1 MILRRVIE
9 HFRKQE
15 WTAIALDFV
24 IVVIGVFVGLQA
36 QEWSQDFNDRRREA
50 QIVEGL
56 IADLDID
63 RAQYAQS
70 LVTAAKRLRA
80 AAASLEGA
88 GLPPL
93 DFDAGEQ
100 GAGTVDYTFDLSQ
113 LAAMPVERRDRLW
126 TEIVL
131 GYHPTPSTMTY
142 DAFAGAGDVEI
153 IRDAELARGIQRY
166 YNLVSSVG
174 EQNEKI
180 LALRQDALNAG
191 ARYGLA
197 PFASMPAEDYFRL
210 VAENPPLAATIRILA
225 TFVIFHRGEIAAA
238 EARAA
243 ELRANLSHYRTS
255 IN

>member
-1 MILRRVIE
+1 MILRRVIG

-36 QEWSQDFNDRRREA
+36 QEWSQDFNDRKREA

-56 IADLDID
+56 IADLNID

-80 AAASLEGA
+80 AASLEGA

-93 DFDAGEQ
+93 DFEAGEQ

-131 GYHPTPSTMTY
+131 GYHPTPSAMSY

-166 YNLVSSVG
+166 YKRVSSVG
-174 EQNEKI
+174 EQNERI

-191 ARYGLA
+191 AAYGLA
-197 PFASMPAEDYFRL
+197 PFLSMPTQDYFRL
-210 VAENPPLAATIRILA
+210 VAGNPPLAATIRILA
-225 TFVIFHRGEIAAA
+225 IFVIYHRGEIAAA
-238 EARAA
+238 DARAA
-243 ELRANLSHYRTS
+243 ELRANLNKYRTM
-255 IN
+255 IK